1 MANLL
6 YAEYNTGCYVGW
18 GSGAGDYEYGAYCYG
33 YGTQFAS
40 YYADLKPNTT
50 YTIQRID
57 TSTRFRIALSQYDLK
72 ILNSNNGVTF
82 DGFTWG
88 YRADSSDPI
97 TFTTGDGGTHLV
109 VYYTNNSEYTT
120 RVMLNE
126 GSSIEPYE
134 APTSRYYRGYWRLI
148 NGELVYGDMPE
159 PLDYPTEPYPASMWR
174 LDSDDILTIN
184 SEDWSPFPEAL
195 DSFTPP
201 YPASMWYLD
210 ENNKLM
216 NALLP
221 DVLPLGAFAL
231 TTELQEI
238 RLPESLEEIGPE
250 AFYGSAI
257 RRVTIPNNQCT
268 YYATSF
274 PPDCVVTGG
283 HLIE

>member
-18 GSGAGDYEYGAYCYG
+18 SSSAGDYSPGDYCYG
-33 YGTQFAS
+33 YGTNMVS
-40 YYADLKPNTT
+40 YYADLEPNTT

-57 TSTRFRIALSQYDLK
+57 TSTRFRAALSSQDLK
-72 ILNSNNGVTF
+72 YLSASSSTVISTPF
-82 DGFTWG
+82 SWG
-88 YRADSSDPI
+88 YRADSSNPI
-97 TFTTGDGGTHLV
+97 TFTTGDTNTHLV
-109 VYYTNNSEYTT
+109 VYYTNNSEYNT

-126 GSSIEPYE
+126 GSTIEPYE
-134 APTSRYYRGYWRLI
+134 TPTRYFKDHWHLI
-148 NGELVYGDMPE
+148 NGELVYDGMPE
-159 PLDYPTEPYPASMWR
+159 PIENNLTPPYPASMWR
-174 LDSDDILTIN
+174 LDSDNDLVTLLFLEPLAN
-184 SEDWSPFPEAL
+184 
-195 DSFTPP
+195 FTPP

-216 NALLP
+216 NSLLP

-257 RRVTIPNNQCT
+257 RHVTIPNNQCT

-274 PPDCVVTGG
+274 PPGCVVTGG